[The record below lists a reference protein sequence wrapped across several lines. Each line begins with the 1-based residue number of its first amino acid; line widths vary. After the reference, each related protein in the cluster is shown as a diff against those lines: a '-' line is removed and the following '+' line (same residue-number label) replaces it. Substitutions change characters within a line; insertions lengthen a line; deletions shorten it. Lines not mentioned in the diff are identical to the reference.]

1 MGKCKTSV
9 RIKKTTT
16 PLKHTTD
23 INYHK
28 KNRYMIVFQ
37 FKYLL
42 YMHCNDW
49 YIGF

>member
-16 PLKHTTD
+16 PLKHTTE

-28 KNRYMIVFQ
+28 KNRSMIVFQ
-37 FKYLL
+37 LKSIEYAS
-42 YMHCNDW
+42 
-49 YIGF
+49 